1 MARDVRVSLKHD
13 MFRAVFTVLSATGA
27 HRLSGPRFRGKGAI
41 LMLHHVRPWHE
52 RAFAPNRLLEVTPE
66 FLDAVLGRCR
76 AIGLDLV
83 AMDDVADRMAD
94 ADAPPFVAVTFDDGY
109 RDTLDEALPVLRRHG
124 APATVYVTPGFADRS
139 SPLWWLDLEHAV
151 ERLGRITI
159 DLGTGPETLA
169 AGSPAEKAAA
179 FERIYWALRAGPEE
193 RLRATIADL
202 AARAGV
208 DSLGSVAALCLDWEG
223 IRRLAADPLV
233 TIGAHTMTHP
243 MLAKHPADVAWHEM
257 ALSRSV
263 VAERTGRPVRHFAY
277 PVGDPGSAGPRE
289 FRAATEMGF
298 TTAVT
303 TRPGMLFAE
312 HATIPT
318 ALPRVS
324 LNGHFQSLDQFEVLM
339 SGLPFWLWNRGRR
352 VNAA

>member
-1 MARDVRVSLKHD
+1 MSLKHD
-13 MFRAVFTVLSATGA
+13 MFRAIFTVLSATGV

-41 LMLHHVRPWHE
+41 LMLHHVRPWRE
-52 RAFAPNRLLEVTPE
+52 RAFAPNRLLEVTPD
-66 FLDAVLGRCR
+66 FLDAVLERCR

-94 ADAPPFVAVTFDDGY
+94 PDAAPFVAVTFDDGY

-124 APATVYVTPGFADRS
+124 APATVYVTPGFADRTA
-139 SPLWWLDLEHAV
+139 PLWWLDLEHAV
-151 ERLGRITI
+151 ERLEHIAI
-159 DLGTGPETLA
+159 DLGAGSETLL
-169 AGSPAEKAAA
+169 AGSPPEKSAA
-179 FERIYWALRAGPEE
+179 FERIYWALRAGSEE

-202 AARAGV
+202 ALRAGV
-208 DSLGSVAALCLDWEG
+208 DSIGSLAELCLDWDG

-243 MLAKHPADVAWHEM
+243 MLAKHPADVALREM
-257 ALSRSV
+257 ELSRSV
-263 VAERTGRPVRHFAY
+263 VAEEIGRPVRHFAY

-289 FRAATEMGF
+289 FQAATELGF
-298 TTAVT
+298 LTAVT
-303 TRPGMLFAE
+303 TRPGMLFPE
-312 HATIPT
+312 HAAIPT

-324 LNGHFQSLDQFEVLM
+324 LNGHFQSLDQFDVLM